1 MHNRFVVTE
10 RSRRGAGCM
19 STQVKFKGQWGS
31 LWLIAEVVEKVD
43 GGYILNCGETQGFF
57 IEDRHVRPYKKGEE

>member
-1 MHNRFVVTE
+1 
-10 RSRRGAGCM
+10 M